1 MTVQP
6 LRRDRNRVA
15 GESALQHVEHAVP
28 LLAQGVEASAD
39 DAEMFSA
46 GDGAEAA
53 RDFLFH
59 LRHAHGPLARVR
71 KRDGEVTDEEQYG
84 VGMLPEALQQIEC
97 NGLLRAST
105 LAGRMARFGIAFGI
119 WSSAPP

>member
-6 LRRDRNRVA
+6 LRRDRNRGG

-28 LLAQGVEASAD
+28 LLAQGVEASED

-59 LRHAHGPLARVR
+59 LRHAHGPFARVVR

-84 VGMLPEALQQIEC
+84 VGMLPDAPQKIEPIFRPHPAE
-97 NGLLRAST
+97 L
-105 LAGRMARFGIAFGI
+105 GRQRGR
-119 WSSAPP
+119 